1 MVNRICLN
9 IDVLLTIFFKDSR
22 EEIWQIEQGKEF
34 HTVGADDEK
43 DLFSRSVLVCIFL
56 RKWLLDD
63 DQRFLLGW

>member
-1 MVNRICLN
+1 MFEYWCAFN
-9 IDVLLTIFFKDSR
+9 DFFKDSR